1 MNYQSNDEIRDKII
15 GLGESSITKSYYPQ
29 LKKRINEIEELNKTL
44 EEKVEERTKE
54 LNKKNLALEKTIEE
68 LNKTQKTLIQSEKM
82 AALGTLV
89 SGIAHEM
96 NTPLGIS
103 LTGMT
108 HFLDTVETVNNL
120 YANDNLSQQEF
131 ENFLKD
137 SKELAQ
143 TISTNIR
150 RASTLINDFKKISVE
165 HHSIENR
172 IFNLYEYIENIT
184 RALSNNLKDNQ
195 TISVEIPKN
204 IKMYGSPSACYQI
217 ATNIIMNSL
226 THGLDDQNDGKVT
239 IKAFEDKKNI
249 VIIYEDNGIGIKKEN
264 LSKIFEPFFTT
275 NRNFGGNGL
284 GLNLVYNIVTTQ
296 LDGTIICESELN
308 KGTKFIITLPK
319 IL

>member
-1 MNYQSNDEIRDKII
+1 MNNQSNDEIRDKII

-29 LKKRINEIEELNKTL
+29 LKKRINEIEELNRTL
-44 EEKVEERTKE
+44 EDKVKKRTEE
-54 LNKKNLALEKTIEE
+54 LNKKNIALEKTIEE
-68 LNKTQKTLIQSEKM
+68 LHRTQRTLIQSEKM

-108 HFLDTVETVNNL
+108 HFLDTVETVTSL

-131 ENFLKD
+131 EDFLKD
-137 SKELAQ
+137 SKELAK
-143 TISTNIR
+143 TISININK
-150 RASTLINDFKKISVE
+150 ASTLINNFKQISVE
-165 HHSIENR
+165 HNSTENR
-172 IFNLYEYIENIT
+172 IFNLYEYMENIT
-184 RALSNNLKDNQ
+184 RALNNNLKNNQ
-195 TISVEIPKN
+195 TMSIEIPKN

-217 ATNIIMNSL
+217 ATNIIMNSI
-226 THGLDDQNDGKVT
+226 THGFNDQNDGKII

-296 LDGTIICESELN
+296 LHGNIVCESELN